1 MSANTGFQHVN
12 EWSGLRGFTN
22 LFRKENRAWWS
33 TRRWW
38 INALLWPLILGG
50 LVANMMFVPSL
61 INLASSEE
69 IAEAGGV
76 IAYAIMMGLSGF
88 FEFGTQ
94 LVALGAVVLCQ
105 DALIDEKQSGITEWL
120 LSKPVT
126 RRAYIL
132 AKLLTHMAYTTL
144 FLTVI
149 PATVAYGLFSLR
161 TGEPFPLLPFLAGAG
176 MMGLNIL
183 FYVSLTIMLGTWFNS
198 RAPIVAVTLGLL
210 FGGSFIGGLIKPL
223 LYVTPWLLPQLASG
237 IASQLPLPINMV
249 WPPVVATVVW
259 ILIFIAVT
267 LVKFEK
273 TEF

>member
-1 MSANTGFQHVN
+1 MTTNTGFQYVN
-12 EWSGLRGFTN
+12 EWSGLRGFSN
-22 LFRKENRAWWS
+22 LFRKEDRAWWG

-38 INALLWPLILGG
+38 INALLWPTVLGG
-50 LVANMMFVPSL
+50 LVANMMFVPGL
-61 INLASSEE
+61 INLASPKET
-69 IAEAGGV
+69 AEAGGV

-105 DALIDEKQSGITEWL
+105 DALIDEKQSGVTEWL
-120 LSKPVT
+120 LSKPVA

-132 AKLLTHMAYTTL
+132 AKLLTHITYAIL
-144 FLTVI
+144 FLALI

-161 TGEPFPLLPFLAGAG
+161 GGEPFPFLPFLTGVG
-176 MMGLNIL
+176 MMVLHIL
-183 FYVSLTIMLGTWFNS
+183 FYVSLTITLGTWFNS

-210 FGGSFIGGLIKPL
+210 FGGGFIGGLIKPL

-237 IASQLPLPINMV
+237 IASQLPLPIDLV
-249 WPPVVATVVW
+249 WLPVIATALWCVIFVIVA
-259 ILIFIAVT
+259 
-267 LVKFEK
+267 LVKFER